1 MSKQNFKKT
10 LGRFH
15 PHQNKIGA
23 VKLVEEIGL
32 PELTAE
38 QIEAL
43 CLTAE
48 NAARKHILANVS
60 SKLVEK
66 LNVSVEA
73 SGTKPLNLTV
83 EIDLALSPQLK
94 GMALDKIVS
103 EAAKEA
109 LKVSE
114 NHLRKLTCPSRK

>member
-1 MSKQNFKKT
+1 M
-10 LGRFH
+10 
-15 PHQNKIGA
+15 
-23 VKLVEEIGL
+23 EELGL

-48 NAARKHILANVS
+48 NAARKYILARVS
-60 SKLVEK
+60 PKLVEH

-73 SGTKPLNLTV
+73 DGAKPVNLTV
-83 EIDLALSPQLK
+83 EVDLALSPQTENVD
-94 GMALDKIVS
+94 LDKLVD

-109 LKVSE
+109 LKISE
-114 NHLRKLTCPSRK
+114 NYLRKLT

>member
-1 MSKQNFKKT
+1 
-10 LGRFH
+10 
-15 PHQNKIGA
+15 
-23 VKLVEEIGL
+23 VKLVEELGL

-48 NAARKHILANVS
+48 NAARKHVLSKVS
-60 SKLVEK
+60 SKMVER

-73 SGTKPLNLTV
+73 DGAKPVNLTV
-83 EIDLALSPQLK
+83 EIDIALSPQTKDLD
-94 GMALDKIVS
+94 LDKLVD
-103 EAAKEA
+103 EAVKEA

-114 NHLRKLTCPSRK
+114 NYLRKLT

>member
-1 MSKQNFKKT
+1 M
-10 LGRFH
+10 
-15 PHQNKIGA
+15 
-23 VKLVEEIGL
+23 EELGL

-48 NAARKHILANVS
+48 NAARKHVLARVS
-60 SKLVEK
+60 SKMVER

-73 SGTKPLNLTV
+73 DGVKPLNLTV
-83 EIDLALSPQLK
+83 EIDLALSPQMKDLNV
-94 GMALDKIVS
+94 DKLVE
-103 EAAKEA
+103 EAVKEA

-114 NHLRKLTCPSRK
+114 NYLRKLT